1 VPKEL
6 LPGDSHVLDDL
17 AQERWRDIPAAVDR
31 YGRGTAV
38 LVPKLLVRPALA
50 NFDKV
55 QSLKNRDDFPRAE
68 DGKLSH
74 RQVEMV

>member
-1 VPKEL
+1 MN
-6 LPGDSHVLDDL
+6 
-17 AQERWRDIPAAVDR
+17 R
-31 YGRGTAV
+31 YGRRTAV

-50 NFDKV
+50 DLDEV

-68 DGKLSH
+68 DGELSH